1 MDKKRRESRYNE
13 DKFDINSF
21 LLCIEKVVPRFFF
34 HFENIQIAKKKYA
47 QHPSMS
53 TLGAI

>member
-34 HFENIQIAKKKYA
+34 HFENIQIAKKKIC
-47 QHPSMS
+47 PTS
-53 TLGAI
+53 